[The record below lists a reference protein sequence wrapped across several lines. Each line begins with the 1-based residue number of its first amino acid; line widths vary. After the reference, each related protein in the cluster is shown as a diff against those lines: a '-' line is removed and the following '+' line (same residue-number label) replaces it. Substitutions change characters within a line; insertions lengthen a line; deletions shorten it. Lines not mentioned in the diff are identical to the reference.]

1 MDQSIKQSINQT
13 INEPITQVGSPE
25 DQFDKAAA
33 MLIKGALVDQQELS
47 MLWCEEQ
54 VIGAV
59 PAEKAANN
67 KNVSEKLKARYQQ
80 GRDTAMS
87 FFDVSVKMTG
97 DSISRWC
104 KRQSDASCI
113 DDPSF
118 TGDAHLWQQ
127 LAGDRGAEIMDILVL
142 DILPDEQ
149 RVGP

>member
-1 MDQSIKQSINQT
+1 MNCNST
-13 INEPITQVGSPE
+13 EVGSPE
-25 DQFDKAAA
+25 EQFDKAAA
-33 MLIKGALVDQQELS
+33 MLIKGALVNQKELS

-59 PAEKAANN
+59 PATNPANK
-67 KNVSEKLKARYQQ
+67 KNVSDKLKARFQQ

-104 KRQSDASCI
+104 KRQSAASCI

-118 TGDAHLWQQ
+118 TADANLWQQ
-127 LAGDRGAEIMDILVL
+127 LAGDRGAEIMDEAVL
-142 DILPDEQ
+142 AILPDER